1 MSSVVIWL
9 IERSPHAWQAV
20 SMVAGIAGFI
30 LLIWDLQ
37 GVIVD
42 SKEAYNRWLA
52 LQYKWDE
59 LWLEVERG
67 AADLESVNEL
77 RLANR
82 EAEQLVASLP
92 NWKWLVEL
100 AHTQMEQALGLDQK
114 TGREA

>member
-1 MSSVVIWL
+1 
-9 IERSPHAWQAV
+9 
-20 SMVAGIAGFI
+20 MVAAAAGFTI
-30 LLIWDLQ
+30 MAWDLQ
-37 GVIVD
+37 SVIVG

-59 LWLEVERG
+59 LWLEVESG

-100 AHTQMEQALGLDQK
+100 THAQMEQALGLDQQ